1 MNTIILTAL
10 LIPEKAVVLMF
21 NTSLMIHITRRERF
35 NAAHR
40 LFRDDF
46 TDEQNMEVFGK
57 CSNPNWHGH
66 NYELFV
72 TVKGEVNPETGFLV
86 NLKTLGVIIRDKVIF
101 KLDHKNINLEVDFMQ
116 GKLASTEN
124 LAIGI
129 WNELDMDIKSLGAEL
144 HCVKVIE
151 SENNFVEYYG

>member
-1 MNTIILTAL
+1 
-10 LIPEKAVVLMF
+10 
-21 NTSLMIHITRRERF
+21 MIHITRRERF

-46 TDEQNMEVFGK
+46 TDEKNMEVFGK

-66 NYELFV
+66 NYELYV
-72 TVKGEVNPETGFLV
+72 TVKGEINSETGFLV
-86 NLKTLGVIIRDKVIF
+86 NLKTLSKVIQSKVIV
-101 KLDHKNINLEVDFMQ
+101 KLDHKNINLEVDFMK

-124 LAIGI
+124 LAVGI
-129 WNELDMDIKSLGAEL
+129 WKEIEESVKNIGTNL

-151 SENNFVEYYG
+151 SENNYVEYFGPA